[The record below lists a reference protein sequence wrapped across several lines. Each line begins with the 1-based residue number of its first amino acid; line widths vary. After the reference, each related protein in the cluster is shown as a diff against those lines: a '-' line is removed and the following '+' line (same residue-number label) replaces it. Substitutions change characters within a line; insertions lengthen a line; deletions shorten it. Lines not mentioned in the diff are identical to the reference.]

1 MSHAMA
7 ERIRKMEKIG
17 TDEILKKMKVLY
29 VEDDEEA
36 REELTDV
43 LRRRVGKV
51 IVAENGRSGL
61 EAYDEYLPDIIIAD
75 FYMPEMDG
83 IEMLARIRENGGDP
97 AAIVV
102 SAVNDVDI
110 ILSAIDVGIDKYI
123 LKPVNVRELLDAMEE
138 QARMIYD
145 RKKMSS
151 AALPENR
158 KKVEDEIKR
167 EFAAMLKTMTGKGP
181 RNVSVFMNGDTIE
194 LGANEV
200 LTVFEKNL
208 LDNFQN
214 IAIIKY
220 VRELFFSI
228 KAKDICDMIMR
239 ISGREVKLTDIR
251 INVENDRNNLIF
263 TIVRSE

>member
-1 MSHAMA
+1 
-7 ERIRKMEKIG
+7 ME
-17 TDEILKKMKVLY
+17 TSEILKKMKVLY

-43 LRRRVGKV
+43 LKRRVGRV
-51 IVAENGRSGL
+51 IVADNGRQGL
-61 EAYDEYLPDIIIAD
+61 ELYDDFLPDIIIAD

-83 IEMLARIRENGGDP
+83 IEMLSRIREKGGDS

-123 LKPVNVRELLDAMEE
+123 LKPVNVRDLLDAMEE

-145 RKKMSS
+145 RKKMSD

-158 KKVEDEIKR
+158 KKVEDDIKK

-181 RNVSVFMNGDTIE
+181 RNVSVFVNGDTVE
-194 LGANEV
+194 LVATEV
-200 LTVFEKNL
+200 LTIFEKNL

-220 VRELFFSI
+220 IRELFFSV
-228 KAKDICDMIMR
+228 KAKEFCDMILR
-239 ISGREVKLTDIR
+239 ISGREVRLTDIR

-263 TIVRSE
+263 TVVRSE

>member
-1 MSHAMA
+1 
-7 ERIRKMEKIG
+7 ME
-17 TDEILKKMKVLY
+17 TSEILKKMKVLY

-43 LRRRVGKV
+43 LKRRVGRV
-51 IVAENGRSGL
+51 IVADNGRQGL
-61 EAYDEYLPDIIIAD
+61 ELYDDFLPDIIIAD

-83 IEMLARIRENGGDP
+83 IEMLSRIREKGGDP

-123 LKPVNVRELLDAMEE
+123 LKPVNVRDLLDAMEE

-145 RKKMSS
+145 RKKMSD
-151 AALPENR
+151 ATLPENR
-158 KKVEDEIKR
+158 KKVEDDIKK

-181 RNVSVFMNGDTIE
+181 RNVSVFVNGDTVE
-194 LGANEV
+194 LVATEV
-200 LTVFEKNL
+200 LTIFEKNL

-220 VRELFFSI
+220 IRELFFSV
-228 KAKDICDMIMR
+228 KAKEFCDMILR
-239 ISGREVKLTDIR
+239 ISGREVRLTDIR

-263 TIVRSE
+263 TVVRSE